1 MSSTAWVK
9 TPEVIVDLDYG
20 TGKSVVTGQIRIAF
34 VSATHISVQT
44 RAHVNDHAPAVTY
57 RGKDYLIN
65 LAFTRQPD
73 GTVVEHECNTPQ
85 NVSPRR
91 TSNPWAAAPKTIR
104 AAIVQAIRAA
114 IDATSNGGYTRAAA
128 HASAAQR
135 LHSLEPQRAE
145 LAAQLAALDAEIER
159 YRAALAAN
167 APVSDALEVK

>member
-1 MSSTAWVK
+1 MSNTAWVK
-9 TPEVIVDLDYG
+9 TPEVIVDLDCG

-44 RAHVNDHAPAVTY
+44 MAHRNDDVLAVTY
-57 RGKDYLIN
+57 RGKDYLVN

-73 GTVVEHECNTPQ
+73 GSVVEHEYNTPQ

-91 TSNPWAAAPKTIR
+91 TSDPFAAAPKTIR
-104 AAIVQAIRAA
+104 AAIVQALRAA

-128 HASAAQR
+128 YASAAQR

-145 LAAQLAALDAEIER
+145 LAAELAKLDAEIAQH
-159 YRAALAAN
+159 RAALAAN
-167 APVSDALEVK
+167 APEVGHAG